1 MLAICT
7 TTYTILN
14 NKEGRNFL
22 EKFLSV
28 YEYDGSKVEVIYEE
42 GVIKISI
49 NYIRDTVEI
58 EKSPIYRRR
67 RLKK

>member
-58 EKSPIYRRR
+58 EKSPIYR
-67 RLKK
+67 